1 VRTVYLLVTA
11 SITHFPGIRM
21 SRLAVALALAGAF
34 AITSTAHA
42 QQQDTLRRPLRGGPN
57 RAPNGAR
64 RPMGPPGGAPMMAPQ
79 IDVASMLLSHTGDFK
94 LTDQQVTRLAAIAR
108 RTADRRQAMR
118 ASMDSMFASRR
129 GSPGAAPTQGPPPA
143 ARAFA
148 ERMRDQAHNDLRDA
162 IGVLTVDQQAMGW
175 EMMARRGA
183 GGRTRAFGGGPG
195 GAMNGAMMRRG
206 MGIRPSMQPQP
217 RSSRPEQ

>member
-1 VRTVYLLVTA
+1 
-11 SITHFPGIRM
+11 M
-21 SRLAVALALAGAF
+21 SRLAATLALASAL

-42 QQQDTLRRPLRGGPN
+42 QQQDSSMRRPPRGAPN
-57 RAPNGAR
+57 RAPNAAR

-79 IDVASMLLSHTGDFK
+79 VDVASMLLSHTGDFK

-118 ASMDSMFASRR
+118 ASMDSMFASR
-129 GSPGAAPTQGPPPA
+129 GGQPGAAATQGPPPV

-148 ERMRDQAHNDLRDA
+148 ERMREQAHNDLRDA
-162 IGVLTVDQQAMGW
+162 IGVLTIDQQAMGW

-183 GGRTRAFGGGPG
+183 AGRMGRFGGGPG
-195 GAMNGAMMRRG
+195 GSMNGAMMMRRRMG
-206 MGIRPSMQPQP
+206 MRPSTQPQP
-217 RSSRPEQ
+217 RPSRPEQ